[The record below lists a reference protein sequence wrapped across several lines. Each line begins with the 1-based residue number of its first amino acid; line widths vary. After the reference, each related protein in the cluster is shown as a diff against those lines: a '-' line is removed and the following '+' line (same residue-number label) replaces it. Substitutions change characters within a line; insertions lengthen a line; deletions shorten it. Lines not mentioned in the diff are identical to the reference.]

1 MSWFTTK
8 KVKGSDTLSEKL
20 IEIRTAQKIDLDN
33 LADKTKITKKYLV
46 YLEDG
51 RLDKMPAEI
60 YVKDFLK
67 KIADFYGV
75 DVKGFLRL
83 YKKEEC
89 IRRNIDKNNHS
100 SINLNYAP
108 TFIIT
113 PRTITAL
120 AVSIILVSF
129 VVFFGY
135 QVSAI
140 FKGPEL
146 LIDFPTD
153 ELVVDFT
160 PVLVKGS
167 VGDPD
172 SVVYINGEAIG
183 LKDGK
188 ILEEISLT
196 PGSNII
202 KISATNRFKK
212 ISEITRTVVLKAEN
226 KKAAETN
233 LLYQY
238 KQTQALI
245 K

>member
-8 KVKGSDTLSEKL
+8 KVEGSDTLSEKL
-20 IEIRTAQKIDLDN
+20 IEIRTVNKIDLDV
-33 LADKTKITKKYLV
+33 LAEKTKITKKYLV
-46 YLEDG
+46 YLEEG

-60 YVKDFLK
+60 YVKGFFK

-75 DVKGFLRL
+75 DVKDFLRL

-89 IRRNIDKNNHS
+89 IRQNIDKS
-100 SINLNYAP
+100 KYPPFNLNRSP

-113 PRTITAL
+113 PRTITVL
-120 AVSIILVSF
+120 AVGIILVSF

-146 LIDFPTD
+146 VIDFPSD

-160 PVLVKGS
+160 PILIEGS
-167 VGDPD
+167 IGDSD

-188 ILEEISLT
+188 IAEEINLT
-196 PGSNII
+196 PGSNMI
-202 KISATNRFKK
+202 KISAVNRFKK
-212 ISEITRTVVLKAEN
+212 RSEIARTVILKVEE
-226 KKAAETN
+226 KKAGEAGSP
-233 LLYQY
+233 Y
-238 KQTQALI
+238 
-245 K
+245 